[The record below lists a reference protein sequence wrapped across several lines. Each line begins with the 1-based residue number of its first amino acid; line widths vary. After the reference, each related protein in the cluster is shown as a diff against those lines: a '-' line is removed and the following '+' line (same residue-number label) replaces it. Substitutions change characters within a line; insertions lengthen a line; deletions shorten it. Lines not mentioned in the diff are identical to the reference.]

1 MDRLGTCEIPRAS
14 TRKCAGNWAAG
25 CPNALARTGPPT
37 IRERRQGEHEERR
50 VARTPEAKQIS
61 DRGCAGGKS

>member
-1 MDRLGTCEIPRAS
+1 MGGRLT
-14 TRKCAGNWAAG
+14 KC
-25 CPNALARTGPPT
+25 LARMGPST

-50 VARTPEAKQIS
+50 IARTPEAKQIS